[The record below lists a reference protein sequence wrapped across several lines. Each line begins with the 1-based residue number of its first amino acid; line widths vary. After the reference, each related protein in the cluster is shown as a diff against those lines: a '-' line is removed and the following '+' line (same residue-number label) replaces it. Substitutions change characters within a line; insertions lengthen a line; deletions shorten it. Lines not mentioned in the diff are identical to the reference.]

1 MYFGADYQF
10 NVPYDTPISL
20 DQNAV
25 DQGFSFMG
33 DIFDQGTS
41 EAGAAWSSLIE
52 HINNMSTL
60 EKGSAVFGA
69 MQFAFTKV
77 LANTPLGAPAAIG
90 AFAGKVS
97 VLSEAISE
105 GNVKPSD
112 VINVASGILG
122 LISSFA
128 ALATLGIAGTAAAVG
143 ATTVATTFG
152 GAAII
157 VAGIGFLLDRYGD
170 ELASYVGD
178 GWNSFKD
185 FMSGALGDIA
195 DALSSIGDA
204 VSQGFDDLISQL
216 SDLFDQARNTVS
228 PLILDLD
235 GDGVETLGINAGVHF
250 DHDGNGFAETTGWV
264 SKDDGLLVWDRNGN
278 GRIDDGSELFGNYST
293 LANGQ
298 NAANGFA
305 ALADLDSNHDGK
317 IDASDAAFNQLY
329 VWRDS
334 NSDATV
340 AVGELLSLTE
350 ANVGSLNTAFT
361 SQNQTDAQGNQ
372 VLQTGTYT
380 DANGVTHSMN
390 DIWFSVDTARTQDL
404 SQIAISA
411 EIAALPDMAGFGNV
425 ADLSQVMARD
435 ENGHLQTLVEQFASE
450 TDATVRQALLD
461 QIVFVWSGA
470 AGYSATS
477 RGGYIDDGRKLYAVE
492 AFLGQTF
499 LQSAGTNAGTP
510 NPGPNAAAQL
520 MQAYDQLANFIYAGL
535 MLQTHFKPLIESLD
549 LSLAGNAIE
558 LDVTALVEQLR
569 TLYNQDA
576 ELGTQTMAEFGRC
589 LTDIGSTRGTEILAS
604 LRQAGDV
611 NATGFSLVLASIG
624 YTLGGSENDELY
636 GDGGV
641 NLLLGLSGR
650 DTIYGDAGNDT
661 LDGGAGNDYLSGDA
675 GSDIYRF
682 SRGWG
687 QDTLNNF
694 DSGIEKTD
702 AIEFASN
709 IASTDIVVTRS
720 GDNLILSLKDTTDK
734 ITVSNYFNNDGTS
747 PYKLDD
753 IRFSDGTTWGIN
765 QVKVMVMVSTAG
777 ADELHGYATD
787 DQLSGGLGNDSL
799 YGADGDDELGG
810 AAGNDRLEGG
820 AGSDL
825 YIFNLGDGQDVIS
838 ENASNSTD
846 IDVLRFG
853 EGISP
858 ADIRVGSIGTSLV
871 LSHSNGQDQ
880 VTILNWFY
888 QTGTRYQLEKIEF
901 ADGTV
906 WTGAQLTTSLLQ
918 QSGTEGD
925 DVITGVSTNLIQVVN
940 GGGGNDTLTAGSG
953 DDRLEGGTGNDVLN
967 GGRGSDLYLFN
978 LGDGQDVINDDNSI
992 YSDVDVLRFGAGIL
1006 AADITAS
1013 RSGINLVLNH
1023 ANGQDKITLTNW
1035 FAESTGR
1042 YQLERIE
1049 FADGTVW
1056 TSAALSAQ
1064 LLQFTGGAGD
1074 DVLTGV
1080 SVAFNQVFSGG
1091 GGNDTL
1097 TAGSGAD
1104 RLEGGTGNDVLNGGR
1119 GSDLYLFNL
1128 GDGQDVINDDN
1139 SIYSGVDVLRFG
1151 AGILAADITASRS
1164 GINLVL
1170 SHVNGQDKITL
1181 TNWFAE
1187 NTGRYQLE
1195 RIEFADGTVWT
1206 STALSA
1212 QLLQLTG
1219 GAGDD
1224 VLTGISSNQA
1234 QIIRGGGGN
1243 DTLTAGT
1250 GDDLFEGGT
1259 GNDVLNGG
1267 RGSDLYL
1274 FNLGDGQDVINDDN
1288 SIYSDVD
1295 VLRFGAGILAAD
1307 ITASR
1312 SGINLVLSH
1321 VNGQDKITLTNWF
1334 AENTGRY
1341 QLERIEFANGTVW
1354 TSATLS
1360 AQLLQFTGGAGDDVL
1375 TGVSV
1380 AFNQVFSGGGGNDTL
1395 TAGSGDDRLEGGTG
1409 NDVLNGGRGSDLYL
1423 FNLGDGQDVINDDNS
1438 IYRDVDVLR
1447 FGAGILA
1454 ADITASRS
1462 GINLM
1467 LSHVNGQDKITLTNW
1482 FAENTGRYQLE
1493 RIEFADGTVWTSA
1506 ALSAQLLQFT
1516 GGAGDDVLTGVSV
1529 AFNQVFSGG
1538 GGNDTLT
1545 AGSGDDRLEG
1555 GTGNDVLNGGRGSD
1569 LYLFNLGDGQDVI
1582 NDDNSIY
1589 SDVDVLR
1596 FGAGILAADITA
1608 SRSGI
1613 NLVLSHVNGQDKITL
1628 TNWFAEN
1635 TGRYQLERIE
1645 FANGTV
1651 WTSATLSAPL
1661 LQLTGGAGDD
1671 VLTGIS
1677 SNQAQI
1683 IRGGGG
1689 NDTLTAGTGDD
1700 LFEGGTG
1707 NDVLNG
1713 GRGSDLYLFN
1723 LGDGQDVINDDNSIY
1738 RDVDVLRFGAGILA
1752 ADITA
1757 SRSGINLVLNHAN
1770 GQDKITLTNWF
1781 AENTGR
1787 YQLERIE
1794 FADGTVWTSAA
1805 LSAQLLQFTGGAGD
1819 DVLTGVSVAFNQVF
1833 SGGGGNDTLTA
1844 GSGDDRL
1851 EGGTGNDV
1859 LNGGRGSDLYLFNLG
1874 DGQDVIN
1881 DDNSI
1886 YSDVDVLRFGA
1897 GILAADITA
1906 SRSGINLVL
1915 SHVNGQDK
1923 ITLTNWF
1930 AENTGRYQLERIEF
1944 ADGTVWTS
1952 AALSAQLLQFTGGA
1966 GDDVLTGVS
1975 VAFNQVFSGGG
1986 GNDTLTAG
1994 SGDDRLEG
2002 GTGNDVLNGGRGS
2015 DLYLFN
2021 LGDGQDVI
2029 NDDNSIYSDVD
2040 VLRFGAGILA
2050 ADITASRSGINLVL
2064 SHVNG
2069 QDKITLTNWFA
2080 ENTGRYQ
2087 LERIEFADGTVWTSA
2102 ALSAQLLQFT
2112 GGAGDDVLT
2121 GVSVA
2126 FNQVFSGGGGNDTL
2140 TAGSG
2145 ADRLEGGT
2153 GNDVLNG
2160 GRGSDLYLFNLGDG
2174 QDVINDD
2181 NSIYSGVDVLRF
2193 GAGILAADITAS
2205 RSGINLMLS
2214 HVNGQDKI
2222 TLTNWFAENTGR
2234 YQLER
2239 IEFADGTVWTSAA
2252 LSAQLL
2258 QFTGGAGDDVLTG
2271 VSVAFNQVFSGGGG
2285 NDTLTA
2291 GSGADRLE
2299 GGTGNDVLNGGR
2311 GSDLYLFNL
2320 GDGQDVINDDNSI
2333 YSGVDVLRFG
2343 AGILAADITA
2353 SRSGINLMLSH
2364 VNGQDKITL
2373 TNWFAENTGRY
2384 QLERIEF
2391 ADGVIWS
2398 SSQVTSRTST
2408 AGNDVIVGTSNN
2420 DRLQGGKGNDSLQG
2434 GDGSDTYVFT
2444 VGDGLDTINNLSS
2457 TPGDTDVLSIEGIS
2471 NQNLWFS
2478 HENNNLVIDVTGS
2491 EDRITIQDWYNNTA
2505 QQIDV
2510 IQAGST
2516 ALYANAVDNLVNAM
2530 AAFGPPAGGE
2540 ISLTQAQRDQVNVV
2554 IATNWQ

>member
-1 MYFGADYQF
+1 MYFGADYPF
-10 NVPYDTPISL
+10 NVQYDTPISL

-170 ELASYVGD
+170 ELAGYVGD

-340 AVGELLSLTE
+340 AAGELLSLTE
-350 ANVGSLNTAFT
+350 ANVGSLNIAFT

-450 TDATVRQALLD
+450 TDATVRQALLE

-520 MQAYDQLANFIYAGL
+520 MQAYDQLANFVYAGL

-611 NATGFSLVLASIG
+611 NAAGFSLVLASIG

-709 IASTDIVVTRS
+709 IASTDIAVTRS
-720 GDNLILSLKDTTDK
+720 GDNLILSLKDATDK

-753 IRFSDGTTWGIN
+753 IRFSDGTTWGID

-838 ENASNSTD
+838 ENASNSAD

-858 ADIRVGSIGTSLV
+858 ADISVGGIGASLV

-888 QTGTRYQLEKIEF
+888 QAGTRYQLEKIEF
-901 ADGTV
+901 TDGTV

-925 DVITGVSTNLIQVVN
+925 DVITGVSTSLSQVVN

-953 DDRLEGGTGNDVLN
+953 NDQLEGGTGNDVLNGGIGSDVYLFNLGDGQDVINDDAAYYGGNFDVLRFGAGIEVADITTSVSGMNLVLSHGNGQDKVTIKNWFAENTGRYQLERIEFADGTVWTSAALSAPLLQLTGGAGDDVLTGISSNQAQIIRGGGGNDTLTAGRGADRLEGGTGNDVLN

-1013 RSGINLVLNH
+1013 RSGINLVLSH
-1023 ANGQDKITLTNW
+1023 VNGQDKITLTNW
-1035 FAESTGR
+1035 FAENTGR

-1056 TSAALSAQ
+1056 TSMALSAQ

-1151 AGILAADITASRS
+1151 AGILAADITASRF

-1170 SHVNGQDKITL
+1170 SHANGQDKITL

-1206 STALSA
+1206 SAALSAPLLQLTGGAGDDVLTGISSNQAQIIRGGGGNDTLTAGTGDDLFEGGTGNDVLNGGRGSDLYLFNLGDGQDVINDDNSIYSDVDVLRFGAGILAADITASRSGINLVLSHANGQDKITLTNWFAENTGRYQLERIEFADGTVWTSMALSA
-1212 QLLQLTG
+1212 QLLQFTGGAGDDVLTGVSVAFNQVFSGGGGNDTLTAGSGDDRLEGGTGNDALNGGRGSDLYLFNLGDGQDVINDDNSIYSGVDVLRFGAGILAADITASRSGINLVLSHANGQDKITLTNWFAENTGRYQLERIEFADGTVWTSAALSAPLLQLTG

-1341 QLERIEFANGTVW
+1341 QLERIEFA
-1354 TSATLS
+1354 
-1360 AQLLQFTGGAGDDVL
+1360 
-1375 TGVSV
+1375 
-1380 AFNQVFSGGGGNDTL
+1380 
-1395 TAGSGDDRLEGGTG
+1395 
-1409 NDVLNGGRGSDLYL
+1409 
-1423 FNLGDGQDVINDDNS
+1423 
-1438 IYRDVDVLR
+1438 
-1447 FGAGILA
+1447 
-1454 ADITASRS
+1454 
-1462 GINLM
+1462 
-1467 LSHVNGQDKITLTNW
+1467 
-1482 FAENTGRYQLE
+1482 
-1493 RIEFADGTVWTSA
+1493 DGTVWTS
-1506 ALSAQLLQFT
+1506 T
-1516 GGAGDDVLTGVSV
+1516 
-1529 AFNQVFSGG
+1529 
-1538 GGNDTLT
+1538 
-1545 AGSGDDRLEG
+1545 
-1555 GTGNDVLNGGRGSD
+1555 
-1569 LYLFNLGDGQDVI
+1569 
-1582 NDDNSIY
+1582 
-1589 SDVDVLR
+1589 
-1596 FGAGILAADITA
+1596 
-1608 SRSGI
+1608 
-1613 NLVLSHVNGQDKITL
+1613 
-1628 TNWFAEN
+1628 
-1635 TGRYQLERIE
+1635 
-1645 FANGTV
+1645 
-1651 WTSATLSAPL
+1651 
-1661 LQLTGGAGDD
+1661 
-1671 VLTGIS
+1671 
-1677 SNQAQI
+1677 
-1683 IRGGGG
+1683 
-1689 NDTLTAGTGDD
+1689 
-1700 LFEGGTG
+1700 
-1707 NDVLNG
+1707 
-1713 GRGSDLYLFN
+1713 
-1723 LGDGQDVINDDNSIY
+1723 
-1738 RDVDVLRFGAGILA
+1738 
-1752 ADITA
+1752 
-1757 SRSGINLVLNHAN
+1757 
-1770 GQDKITLTNWF
+1770 
-1781 AENTGR
+1781 
-1787 YQLERIE
+1787 
-1794 FADGTVWTSAA
+1794 
-1805 LSAQLLQFTGGAGD
+1805 
-1819 DVLTGVSVAFNQVF
+1819 
-1833 SGGGGNDTLTA
+1833 
-1844 GSGDDRL
+1844 
-1851 EGGTGNDV
+1851 
-1859 LNGGRGSDLYLFNLG
+1859 
-1874 DGQDVIN
+1874 
-1881 DDNSI
+1881 
-1886 YSDVDVLRFGA
+1886 
-1897 GILAADITA
+1897 
-1906 SRSGINLVL
+1906 
-1915 SHVNGQDK
+1915 
-1923 ITLTNWF
+1923 
-1930 AENTGRYQLERIEF
+1930 
-1944 ADGTVWTS
+1944 
-1952 AALSAQLLQFTGGA
+1952 
-1966 GDDVLTGVS
+1966 
-1975 VAFNQVFSGGG
+1975 
-1986 GNDTLTAG
+1986 
-1994 SGDDRLEG
+1994 
-2002 GTGNDVLNGGRGS
+2002 
-2015 DLYLFN
+2015 
-2021 LGDGQDVI
+2021 
-2029 NDDNSIYSDVD
+2029 
-2040 VLRFGAGILA
+2040 
-2050 ADITASRSGINLVL
+2050 
-2064 SHVNG
+2064 
-2069 QDKITLTNWFA
+2069 
-2080 ENTGRYQ
+2080 
-2087 LERIEFADGTVWTSA
+2087 

-2205 RSGINLMLS
+2205 RSGINLVLS
-2214 HVNGQDKI
+2214 HANGQDKI

-2239 IEFADGTVWTSAA
+2239 IEFADGTVWTSTA

-2353 SRSGINLMLSH
+2353 SRSGINLILSH

-2373 TNWFAENTGRY
+2373 TNWFAESTGRY

-2434 GDGSDTYVFT
+2434 GDGSDTYVFI

-2554 IATNWQ
+2554 IAANWQ

>member
-1 MYFGADYQF
+1 MYFGADYPF
-10 NVPYDTPISL
+10 NVQYDTPISL

-170 ELASYVGD
+170 ELAGYVGD

-340 AVGELLSLTE
+340 AAGELLSLTE
-350 ANVGSLNTAFT
+350 ANVGSLNIAFT

-450 TDATVRQALLD
+450 TDATVRQALLE

-520 MQAYDQLANFIYAGL
+520 MQAYDQLANFVYAGL

-611 NATGFSLVLASIG
+611 NAAGFSLVLASIG

-709 IASTDIVVTRS
+709 IASTDIAVTRS
-720 GDNLILSLKDTTDK
+720 GDNLILSLKDATDK

-753 IRFSDGTTWGIN
+753 IRFSDGTTWGID

-838 ENASNSTD
+838 ENASNSAD

-858 ADIRVGSIGTSLV
+858 ADISVGGIGASLV

-888 QTGTRYQLEKIEF
+888 QAGTRYQLEKIEF
-901 ADGTV
+901 TDGTV

-925 DVITGVSTNLIQVVN
+925 DVITGVSTSLSQVVN

-953 DDRLEGGTGNDVLN
+953 NDQLEGGTGNDVLNGGIGSDVYLFNLGDGQDVINDDAAYYGGNFDVLRFGAGIEVADITTSVSGMNLVLSHGNGQDKVTIKNWFAENTGRYQLERIEFADGTVWTSAALSAPLLQLTGGAGDDVLTGISSNQAQIIRGGGGNDTLTAGRGADRLEGGTGNDVLN

-1013 RSGINLVLNH
+1013 RSGINLVLSH
-1023 ANGQDKITLTNW
+1023 VNGQDKITLTNW
-1035 FAESTGR
+1035 FAENTGR

-1056 TSAALSAQ
+1056 TSMALSAQ

-1170 SHVNGQDKITL
+1170 SHANGQDKITL

-1206 STALSA
+1206 SAALSA
-1212 QLLQLTG
+1212 PLLQLTG

-1341 QLERIEFANGTVW
+1341 QLERIEFA
-1354 TSATLS
+1354 
-1360 AQLLQFTGGAGDDVL
+1360 
-1375 TGVSV
+1375 
-1380 AFNQVFSGGGGNDTL
+1380 
-1395 TAGSGDDRLEGGTG
+1395 
-1409 NDVLNGGRGSDLYL
+1409 
-1423 FNLGDGQDVINDDNS
+1423 
-1438 IYRDVDVLR
+1438 
-1447 FGAGILA
+1447 
-1454 ADITASRS
+1454 
-1462 GINLM
+1462 
-1467 LSHVNGQDKITLTNW
+1467 
-1482 FAENTGRYQLE
+1482 
-1493 RIEFADGTVWTSA
+1493 DGTVWTS
-1506 ALSAQLLQFT
+1506 T
-1516 GGAGDDVLTGVSV
+1516 
-1529 AFNQVFSGG
+1529 
-1538 GGNDTLT
+1538 
-1545 AGSGDDRLEG
+1545 
-1555 GTGNDVLNGGRGSD
+1555 
-1569 LYLFNLGDGQDVI
+1569 
-1582 NDDNSIY
+1582 
-1589 SDVDVLR
+1589 
-1596 FGAGILAADITA
+1596 
-1608 SRSGI
+1608 
-1613 NLVLSHVNGQDKITL
+1613 
-1628 TNWFAEN
+1628 
-1635 TGRYQLERIE
+1635 
-1645 FANGTV
+1645 
-1651 WTSATLSAPL
+1651 
-1661 LQLTGGAGDD
+1661 
-1671 VLTGIS
+1671 
-1677 SNQAQI
+1677 
-1683 IRGGGG
+1683 
-1689 NDTLTAGTGDD
+1689 
-1700 LFEGGTG
+1700 
-1707 NDVLNG
+1707 
-1713 GRGSDLYLFN
+1713 
-1723 LGDGQDVINDDNSIY
+1723 
-1738 RDVDVLRFGAGILA
+1738 
-1752 ADITA
+1752 
-1757 SRSGINLVLNHAN
+1757 
-1770 GQDKITLTNWF
+1770 
-1781 AENTGR
+1781 
-1787 YQLERIE
+1787 
-1794 FADGTVWTSAA
+1794 
-1805 LSAQLLQFTGGAGD
+1805 
-1819 DVLTGVSVAFNQVF
+1819 
-1833 SGGGGNDTLTA
+1833 
-1844 GSGDDRL
+1844 
-1851 EGGTGNDV
+1851 
-1859 LNGGRGSDLYLFNLG
+1859 
-1874 DGQDVIN
+1874 
-1881 DDNSI
+1881 
-1886 YSDVDVLRFGA
+1886 
-1897 GILAADITA
+1897 
-1906 SRSGINLVL
+1906 
-1915 SHVNGQDK
+1915 
-1923 ITLTNWF
+1923 
-1930 AENTGRYQLERIEF
+1930 
-1944 ADGTVWTS
+1944 
-1952 AALSAQLLQFTGGA
+1952 
-1966 GDDVLTGVS
+1966 
-1975 VAFNQVFSGGG
+1975 
-1986 GNDTLTAG
+1986 
-1994 SGDDRLEG
+1994 
-2002 GTGNDVLNGGRGS
+2002 
-2015 DLYLFN
+2015 
-2021 LGDGQDVI
+2021 
-2029 NDDNSIYSDVD
+2029 
-2040 VLRFGAGILA
+2040 
-2050 ADITASRSGINLVL
+2050 
-2064 SHVNG
+2064 
-2069 QDKITLTNWFA
+2069 
-2080 ENTGRYQ
+2080 
-2087 LERIEFADGTVWTSA
+2087 

-2205 RSGINLMLS
+2205 RSGINLVLSHANGQDKITLTNWFAENTGRYQLERIEFADGTVWTSAALSAPLLQLTGGAGDDVLTGISSNQAQIIRGGGGNDTLTAGTGDDLFEGGTGNDVLNGGRGSDLYLFNLGDGQDVINDDNSIYSDVDVLRFGAGILAADITASRSGINLVLS

-2239 IEFADGTVWTSAA
+2239 IEFADGTVWTSTA

-2353 SRSGINLMLSH
+2353 SRSGINLVLSHANGQDKITLTNWFAENTGRYQLERIEFADGTVWTSTALSAQLLQFTGGAGDDVLTGVSVAFNQVFSGGGGNDTLTAGSGADRLEGGTGNDVLNGGRGSDLYLFNLGDGQDVINDDNSIYSGVDVLRFGAGILAADITASRSGINLILSH

-2373 TNWFAENTGRY
+2373 TNWFAESTGRY

-2434 GDGSDTYVFT
+2434 GDGSDTYVFI

-2554 IATNWQ
+2554 IAANWQ